1 MVVGVTKFL
10 LVVQA
15 KISLYPLFMKG
26 LITLCPAY
34 SELVYNEHP
43 IIRTKFTSIKVID
56 SGVKIPL

>member
-26 LITLCPAY
+26 LITLPAY